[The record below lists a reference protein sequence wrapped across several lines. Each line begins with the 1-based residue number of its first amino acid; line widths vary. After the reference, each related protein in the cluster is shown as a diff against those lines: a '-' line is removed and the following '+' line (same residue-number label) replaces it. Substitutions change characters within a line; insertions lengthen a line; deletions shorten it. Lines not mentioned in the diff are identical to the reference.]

1 MTNLLRLV
9 CLDASVLTAQTQIL
23 AGNSVPIKPDIRPSE
38 RNAITYPL
46 YPVDVGS
53 AKPTCTY
60 WCPCSGSTKWVLPNR
75 IRNHRFNQHGG
86 LRTRGWQKLQKRS
99 KFSIPEPFKK
109 KEKPKALEI
118 PGVGGIFATDCIQS
132 NNCTAGNSRVNF
144 DSTTS
149 VLCAGNAIDAKSEKF
164 IMRPFAIVG

>member
-53 AKPTCTY
+53 AKPACTY

-86 LRTRGWQKLQKRS
+86 LRTRGWQKLQKRQEPTPS
-99 KFSIPEPFKK
+99 TFSIPEPLKK
-109 KEKPKALEI
+109 NQKRSKFLVLAAFLRLIASNQTIAQPGI
-118 PGVGGIFATDCIQS
+118 PVSTSTLRRVSCVREMQS
-132 NNCTAGNSRVNF
+132 T
-144 DSTTS
+144 
-149 VLCAGNAIDAKSEKF
+149 
-164 IMRPFAIVG
+164 